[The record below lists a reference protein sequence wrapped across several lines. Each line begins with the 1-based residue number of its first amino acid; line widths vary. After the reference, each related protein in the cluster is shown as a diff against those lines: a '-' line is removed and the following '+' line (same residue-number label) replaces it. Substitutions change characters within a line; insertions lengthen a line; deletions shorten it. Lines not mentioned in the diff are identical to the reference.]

1 MLDRYEIRD
10 GRDAPCELWGI
21 SRCGVVEYMIC
32 EGTHT
37 YCADVRAKL
46 EGME

>member
-1 MLDRYEIRD
+1 MIERYEIRS
-10 GRDAPCELWGI
+10 GRDAPCELWSI
-21 SRCGVVEYMIC
+21 CGVVEYLIC

-46 EGME
+46 EGWE